1 MRIAKILLAVV
12 ASIAALLVIG
22 TLIVAS
28 LFDPNDYKGVVTD
41 AFTARTGRTLAIEQ
55 DLRLAYFPWLAVETG
70 GVTVG
75 SASDFGGAAQ
85 PFATVERVAARVK
98 LLPLLE
104 RRVEIGTVEL
114 TGLTLNLARDT
125 ELRGN
130 WHDLVETAAGDPA
143 GASLDPVDS
152 ATPSV
157 TSFAIEGI
165 RVSGGN
171 VYWRENTDELRY
183 SVTALD
189 LSTGGIGND
198 EPVAFDAALQF
209 KDEVSG
215 LTAALTASAVVRV
228 TADGSV
234 AATDVDAAV
243 TLNAG
248 GGAPAR
254 ELEATA
260 TQIVFASE
268 TQTLQV
274 EGLTTATAGVTATWQ
289 VAGTALIDNPTVQ
302 GSVTVAPAPLAAVF
316 DELGW
321 SPPQGVAADELG
333 DFALSAQFRV
343 QNEPRTIT
351 VSGVDAEL
359 LGMRV
364 RGEGTLT
371 GATALAGRV
380 EIPEFTPN
388 STVQALLRAA
398 VPPTVDVSALD
409 TLALSTRFDSD
420 LDTGRAALRE
430 LQANVFGATIRANLE
445 ALPGDRGN
453 IFRGSVTTSRFAADA
468 FAAAF
473 ASMLPPN
480 LAASE
485 LGMLEIDT
493 RFAFDTGT
501 DSVSLAPFTAEA
513 FGLEASGEATGRGV
527 STAAA
532 WTGTAKV
539 AQFSPQDL
547 LRRFGLPPQ
556 PTSDDRALT
565 RATIDTRFNVTKDRA
580 ELTDVVLALDDS
592 KITGNFTLDGFDQ
605 PDYRFALAV
614 DRVDADRYL
623 PPKARDA
630 QAGEATA
637 GDIELPQNNT
647 MNLDG
652 TMQIGTL
659 RLAGMQFQD
668 VGSRILIGN
677 GDAKLENARARLY
690 GGEFN
695 GNFHVRAAG
704 NEPGLALDGR
714 ASGLQLQPL
723 IEALTGEAANFSGT
737 GNFDLNLAGKGR
749 TVIQNV
755 QTAAGNVSFA
765 MNEGAIQG
773 FNLGRTLCAAY
784 NATQRAPAPAERPQ
798 QTEYEAIQG
807 TAVVTAGTARSQDL
821 LARTSFMDISGAGTL
836 GLVEQTLDYD
846 LDAKL
851 TGSIGIPGCE
861 TLDGFVGDALPFD
874 ISGTVTEPTITPDF
888 SKLVQRAL
896 RNEVQERLQERI
908 QDRLRDILR

>member
-1 MRIAKILLAVV
+1 MRVVKISLAVLGRSALLGLAVV
-12 ASIAALLVIG
+12 
-22 TLIVAS
+22 VAS

-70 GVTVG
+70 GITVG
-75 SASDFGGAAQ
+75 SAPQFGAAAM
-85 PFATVERVAARVK
+85 PFATVERAAARVK

-114 TGLTLNLARDT
+114 TGLTLNLARDA

-130 WHDLVETAAGDPA
+130 WQDLVDAASGDSA
-143 GASLDPVDS
+143 GASIEPADS

-157 TSFAIEGI
+157 ASLAIEGV
-165 RVSGGN
+165 RVQDGN

-189 LSTGGIGND
+189 LTTGGIGSN

-215 LTAALTASAVVRV
+215 LTAALTASAVVAV
-228 TADGSV
+228 AADGSV
-234 AATDVDAAV
+234 TANDLDTEV
-243 TLNAG
+243 TLNTG

-254 ELEATA
+254 ELKATA
-260 TQIVFASE
+260 TQIVYSNDG
-268 TQTLQV
+268 QTLRV
-274 EGLTTATAGVTATWQ
+274 EGLATETAGVSASWQ
-289 VAGTALIDNPTVQ
+289 LGGTTLIDNPVLQ
-302 GSVTVAPAPLAAVF
+302 GNVTVAPAPLATVF

-321 SPPQGVAADELG
+321 SPPQGVDADELG
-333 DFALSAQFRV
+333 DFAASAQFSF
-343 QNEPRTIT
+343 QNEPRTIS

-359 LGMRV
+359 FGMRV

-371 GATALAGRV
+371 GANELSGRID
-380 EIPEFTPN
+380 IPEFAPN
-388 STVQALLRAA
+388 AAAQSFLRAA

-409 TLALSTRFDSD
+409 KLALSTRFDTD
-420 LDTGRAALRE
+420 LDTGRAALRD
-430 LQANVFGATIRANLE
+430 LQANVFGATIRGNLE
-445 ALPGDRGN
+445 ALPGERGN
-453 IFRGSVTTSRFAADA
+453 TFRGSASTSRFAADA
-468 FAAAF
+468 FAKAF

-480 LAASE
+480 LAANE
-485 LGMLEIDT
+485 LGMVEIDT
-493 RFAFDTGT
+493 RFAFDTGADT
-501 DSVSLAPFTAEA
+501 VSVAPFTVEM
-513 FGLEASGEATGRGV
+513 FGLEASGDVTGRNV

-565 RATIDTRFNVTKDRA
+565 RATIDTRFSVTKDRA
-580 ELTDVVLALDDS
+580 ELTDLVLALDDS
-592 KITGNFTLDGFDQ
+592 KITGGFTLDGFDQ
-605 PDYRFALAV
+605 PAYRFALNV

-637 GDIELPQNNT
+637 GEIELPQNNT

-652 TMQIGTL
+652 TMQVGTL
-659 RLAGMQFQD
+659 QLAGMQFQD

-714 ASGLQLQPL
+714 ATGLQLQPL

-737 GNFDLNLAGKGR
+737 GNFDLNLAGNGR
-749 TVIQNV
+749 TVIENV
-755 QTAAGNVSFA
+755 QTAAGNVSFT
-765 MNEGAIQG
+765 MSDGAIQG

-784 NATQRAPAPAERPQ
+784 NVTQRAPAPPEQPK
-798 QTEYEAIQG
+798 QTDYQVIQG
-807 TAVVTAGTARSQDL
+807 TATVTAGTAQSQDL

-836 GLVEQTLDYD
+836 GLVEQRLDYD

-861 TLDGFVGDALPFD
+861 TLDGFVGDSLPFN
-874 ISGTVTEPTITPDF
+874 IRGTVTEPTITPDF

-896 RNEVQERLQERI
+896 RNEAQERLQERI